1 MQKRFN
7 ILIVYFSM
15 VAIFNT
21 AIADDV
27 LRPKG
32 NNKSGITKK
41 TKSER
46 ENSLI
51 HKLLNDNV
59 KFNEKVTNEDI
70 EKIKSDIHRL
80 ESKNDKISQ
89 TEITL
94 KQIKMLSE
102 LRKENIITE
111 EEFNIKKKLLLER
124 IN

>member
-124 IN
+124 IK

>member
-7 ILIVYFSM
+7 IFIVYLSII
-15 VAIFNT
+15 AIFNT
-21 AIADDV
+21 AIADNV

-41 TKSER
+41 TKADR

-51 HKLLNDNV
+51 YKLLNDDV
-59 KFNEKVTNEDI
+59 KVNEKVTNEDI

-80 ESKNDKISQ
+80 QSKNDKINQ

-111 EEFNIKKKLLLER
+111 EEFNTKKKILLQR

>member
-1 MQKRFN
+1 
-7 ILIVYFSM
+7 M